1 MSLVENIKSLCEIK
15 GLSIPKLEKHL
26 GFSRGSIYNWNT
38 SSPSIDKVQKVAD
51 FFNVPLD
58 RVIYGF
64 NLTEFV
70 QLVNY
75 VKDNRTIEQFAR
87 DTGINE
93 NELYKICLGLIREKP
108 SLEIVQRI
116 ASSNPVDYI
125 VSTDDLM
132 EAAGY
137 ISERQAEAIQKRK
150 FEKAVDAFD
159 ELGFI
164 VRYEN
169 EEGIERV
176 YIDHHEHGT
185 VESMFYYDFLENW
198 NKTLEL
204 LSKRYKK
211 DDDIQT
217 LAAHHD
223 GEDWTPEELEEIE
236 RFKEFVRM
244 RRKMKDQG

>member
-1 MSLVENIKSLCEIK
+1 
-15 GLSIPKLEKHL
+15 
-26 GFSRGSIYNWNT
+26 
-38 SSPSIDKVQKVAD
+38 
-51 FFNVPLD
+51 
-58 RVIYGF
+58 
-64 NLTEFV
+64 
-70 QLVNY
+70 
-75 VKDNRTIEQFAR
+75 
-87 DTGINE
+87 
-93 NELYKICLGLIREKP
+93 
-108 SLEIVQRI
+108 
-116 ASSNPVDYI
+116 
-125 VSTDDLM
+125 M

-223 GEDWTPEELEEIE
+223 GEEWTEEELQEIE
-236 RFKEFVRM
+236 KFKEFVRM
-244 RRKMKDQG
+244 KRKMKQQE